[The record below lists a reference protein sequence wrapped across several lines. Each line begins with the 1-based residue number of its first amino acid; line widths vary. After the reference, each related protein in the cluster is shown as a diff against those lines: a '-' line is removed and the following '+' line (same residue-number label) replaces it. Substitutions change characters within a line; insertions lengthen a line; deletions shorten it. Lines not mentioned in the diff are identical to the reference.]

1 MAVFGTIE
9 WANAFMEAV
18 NASKPYEDAAK
29 TWEGDFYFIIEPG
42 GAVKET
48 GYQYVDLWHG
58 KCRKVDVI
66 PEAQKD
72 KYKPE
77 FVLSASIA
85 TWRKVAEKKVDP
97 IQAIVTRQL
106 KLTGNMGKVMRA
118 VKAAQELVN
127 CVTQVKTEYP
137 E

>member
-9 WANAFMEAV
+9 WATAFMEAV

-29 TWEGDFYFIIEPG
+29 TWEGDFYFIIEVG
-42 GAVKET
+42 GAVKEQ

-58 KCRKVDVI
+58 KCRKVDVVT
-66 PEAQKD
+66 EANKD

-77 FVLSASIA
+77 FVLQASIA
-85 TWRKVAEKKVDP
+85 TWRKVAEKKIDP